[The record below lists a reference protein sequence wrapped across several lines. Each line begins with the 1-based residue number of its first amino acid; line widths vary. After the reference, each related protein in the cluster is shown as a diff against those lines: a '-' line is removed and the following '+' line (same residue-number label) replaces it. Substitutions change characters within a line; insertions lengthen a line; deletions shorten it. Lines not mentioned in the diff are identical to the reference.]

1 MHERAGIWYSITERK
16 VISLSSEEADCQ
28 RQGSVPRRPYFMAKP
43 VRRLK
48 THTPRILSA
57 PLSPYQRPIELTKR
71 EQMILNHVWL
81 GAQNQAI
88 ADDLRISV
96 RTVEAH
102 RAMIMRK
109 FGVTN
114 VAQLLRAAL
123 LGGVLELR

>member
-1 MHERAGIWYSITERK
+1 
-16 VISLSSEEADCQ
+16 
-28 RQGSVPRRPYFMAKP
+28 MAKP
-43 VRRLK
+43 VRRSSK
-48 THTPRILSA
+48 HTPAPLTA
-57 PLSPYQRPIELTKR
+57 PLSPFQRPIELTKR

-88 ADDLRISV
+88 AQQLRISI

-114 VAQLLRAAL
+114 VAQLRSNSDSLKTCSFGRILVNIPSQDSAWL
-123 LGGVLELR
+123 CGSPKG

>member
-1 MHERAGIWYSITERK
+1 
-16 VISLSSEEADCQ
+16 
-28 RQGSVPRRPYFMAKP
+28 MANP
-43 VRRLK
+43 VRRSK
-48 THTPRILSA
+48 TRPSRVAAA
-57 PLSPYQRPIELTKR
+57 PLSPYQRPIGLTKR

-81 GAQNQAI
+81 GAQNQDI
-88 ADDLRISV
+88 AEELRISV